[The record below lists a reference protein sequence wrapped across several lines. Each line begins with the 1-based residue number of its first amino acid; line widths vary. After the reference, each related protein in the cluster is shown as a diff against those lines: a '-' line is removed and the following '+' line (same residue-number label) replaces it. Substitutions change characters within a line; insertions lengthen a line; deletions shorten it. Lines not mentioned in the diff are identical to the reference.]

1 MVMIYLLI
9 HILLVSF
16 SFEIEIESNAND
28 VYELNYFFD
37 ELKKPKITKADS
49 IKLINT
55 LCQILERFVYLDFLK
70 SYKNQYNR
78 IYLIDDLQRINNTEY
93 ESLYDFYRDLRIIID
108 KCQDSHLNLFLY
120 RPISG
125 TFTFDNCYFIFPMFF
140 KIENKKVYSYPILE
154 FKKYFSGELIEK
166 IKGLKSYYIRK
177 INDMEPLDYIQQFNG
192 EFYKQKSSQCQ
203 FIFNQISIHKIK
215 FNNFPFKIQHLTDI
229 KIEYSNGEIIIQ
241 NYKVLEEKNL
251 KNQNSFQYITDNAKF
266 FNELNDK
273 RFNDIKWDKEIDNGN
288 IKCRIDPNRGVNVI
302 VQKTFAPSNTNEAKE
317 FFDYCFSS
325 FDNNHYPLVIIEN
338 LNGGGNKDLADY
350 LVNYINLNSL
360 SSVPT
365 SYRYNEIVK
374 DFVSDF
380 SNFDIKDIETCKI
393 KKSSSLFESKA
404 DKDNLG
410 SGIYFEDIIH
420 MRTKNFDFSTID
432 RNKFNEL
439 RKNIKYLRKPTEI
452 IIFTDGFSYSA
463 TSHFIKQT
471 QLKGGAIIVGYGGNP
486 NLDIFDASQNPST
499 VISTRNS
506 KNDNLSQ
513 DIENLGFTLR
523 YPITEEYDHNDIML
537 RYIPLPDKET
547 PLGYKT
553 LNIDERIDIYNK
565 YDDSQYDN
573 FITNAL
579 QIFQKYKNRCNPN
592 NIRLLKIDNNC
603 EFGDHMHGGYQC
615 NSNGQWSN
623 NCFPSFCDIGYTFN
637 NKDNKCIKDICMENT
652 VKKNVFGIL
661 AIIFFVLFIMLLIII
676 LCGFKNFISVI
687 ILIIFLFLF
696 IIFLILYLTT

>member
-16 SFEIEIESNAND
+16 SFEIEKESNANN
-28 VYELNYFFD
+28 VYELNYFFN
-37 ELKKPKITKADS
+37 ELKKPKITKEDS
-49 IKLINT
+49 IKLIDT

-70 SYKNQYNR
+70 SNKNEYNR
-78 IYLIDDLQRINNTEY
+78 LYLIDDLKRINNTEY
-93 ESLYDFYRDLRIIID
+93 ETLYEFYRDLRIIID
-108 KCQDSHLNLFLY
+108 KCQDGHLNLFLN

-125 TFTFDNCYFIFPMFF
+125 TFTFDNCYFIFPMSF
-140 KIENKKVYSYPILE
+140 KIQNKKVYSYPILE
-154 FKKYFSGELIEK
+154 FKKYFSSELIEK
-166 IKGLKSYYIRK
+166 IEGLKSYYIRK

-203 FIFNQISIHKIK
+203 FIINQDNIPKINLNK
-215 FNNFPFKIQHLTDI
+215 YPFKIEHLTDI

-251 KNQNSFQYITDNAKF
+251 KNQNSFEYIINNAKF

-288 IKCRIDPNRGVNVI
+288 IKCRIDPNKRVNVI
-302 VQKTFAPSNTNEAKE
+302 VQKTFKPNNINEAME

-325 FDNNHYPLVIIEN
+325 FDNNHYPLAIIESM
-338 LNGGGNKDLADY
+338 NGGGSKDLADY

-374 DFVSDF
+374 DFVS
-380 SNFDIKDIETCKI
+380 NFEIKDIETCKI
-393 KKSSSLFESKA
+393 KKSSYLFESKA
-404 DKDNLG
+404 EEDNLG
-410 SGIYFEDIIH
+410 RGFYFEDIIH

-432 RNKFNEL
+432 TNKFNEL

-452 IIFTDGFSYSA
+452 IIFTDGLSYSA

-499 VISTRNS
+499 VISTRDS
-506 KNDNLSQ
+506 KNDKLSQ
-513 DIENLGFTLR
+513 DIEKLGFTLR

-553 LNIDERIDIYNK
+553 LNIDERIDIYNN

-573 FITNAL
+573 FITYAL
-579 QIFQKYKNRCNPN
+579 QIFEKYKNRCNPS

-603 EFGDHMHGGYQC
+603 KFEGEQHMHGGYQC
-615 NSNGQWSN
+615 NTNGKWSN

-637 NKDNKCIKDICMENT
+637 NKDIKCIKDICMKNT
-652 VKKNVFGIL
+652 AKKKVFGIL
-661 AIIFFVLFIMLLIII
+661 VIIFLVLFIMLLIIM

-687 ILIIFLFLF
+687 ILIIFLVLF
-696 IIFLILYLTT
+696 ITFLILYLTT